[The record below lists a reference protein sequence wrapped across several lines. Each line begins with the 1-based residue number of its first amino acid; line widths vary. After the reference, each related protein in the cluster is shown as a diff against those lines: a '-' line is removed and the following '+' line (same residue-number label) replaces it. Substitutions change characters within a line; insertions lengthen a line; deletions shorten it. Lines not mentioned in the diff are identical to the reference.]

1 MLKEKLSYKS
11 TVLIIQDKFVDFD
24 KVVSI
29 ITSNTKFRVLN
40 SSQLCDAN
48 IDTKRKRID
57 LILLNSSL
65 FNVAS
70 KNKKNIIEL
79 KKLTELHSSAIFLIF
94 FKAKINQKTNLD
106 NFFNIIPNFIPVN
119 NPINEKM
126 FLINLSNANFF
137 SKVNNDNKSNTLKL
151 QNLFSE
157 NKKMLNRLEKF
168 AEKENERA
176 SVYKKY
182 RNNTMSSF
190 NADSMFKNEE
200 LKEIENK
207 TKGKIKSDNDKI
219 LEELSKLFKKLNKLN
234 EVEKI
239 SFELEQKVP
248 NILNINKFS
257 IFLIGNEFKDLKH
270 FTSSNFN
277 GIKNNK
283 LSIDEI
289 FEKSVMFDTIFKR
302 EVIYLKNYKNS
313 KFSLIPE
320 KDNNYLKYSNTDCL
334 CIPLMSG
341 NKIIGVGNFNDSKF
355 GFFSKNQL
363 NHISMFANYVAI
375 LLDNILPQIENK

>member
-11 TVLIIQDKFVDFD
+11 TVLIIKEQFIDFE

-29 ITSNTKFRVLN
+29 ITSNTKFRIHN

-65 FNVAS
+65 FNTDI
-70 KNKKNIIEL
+70 KNKENIIEL
-79 KKLTELHSSAIFLIF
+79 AKLTKLHSSAIFLIF
-94 FKAKINQKTNLD
+94 FKTKINNKTNLD
-106 NFFNIIPNFIPVN
+106 KFFTIIPNFIPVN
-119 NPINEKM
+119 NPINEKIL
-126 FLINLSNANFF
+126 LINLSNANFF

-176 SVYKKY
+176 SVYNKY
-182 RNNTMSSF
+182 RNNTMNSF
-190 NADSMFKNEE
+190 KANSIFENEE

-207 TKGKIKSDNDKI
+207 TKTKIKSNNDKI
-219 LEELSKLFKKLNKLN
+219 LEELSQLFKKLNKLN

-239 SFELEQKVP
+239 SLELEQKVP

-270 FTSSNFN
+270 FASSNFT
-277 GIKNNK
+277 GKKNNK
-283 LSIDEI
+283 LSIDQI

-320 KDNNYLKYSNTDCL
+320 KDNNFLKYSNTDCL

-363 NHISMFANYVAI
+363 NHISMFANFVAI